1 MAKKA
6 GLLRAALV
14 IGGTAI
20 AAILSKKE
28 NRDLVLNEYNKAKED
43 PNAYK
48 ESVKQKAQGLTE
60 QAKQEYAKAKEDP
73 NAYKENLTSKV
84 QEKAAPYKEKLNEKA
99 APYKEKFS
107 KNGEVQVEEQKQ
119 TFDDEGGANNI
130 HVVTDTNND
139 VTSK

>member
-84 QEKAAPYKEKLNEKA
+84 QEKAAPYKEK
-99 APYKEKFS
+99 FS